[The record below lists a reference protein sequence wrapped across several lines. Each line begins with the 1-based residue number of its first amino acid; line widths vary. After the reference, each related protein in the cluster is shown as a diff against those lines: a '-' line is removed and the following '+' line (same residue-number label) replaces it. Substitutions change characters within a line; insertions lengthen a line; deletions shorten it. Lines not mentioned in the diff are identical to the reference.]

1 MLTFI
6 SFALISATSLATVQD
21 VEPLRLSYSNCLTDF
36 TASHLD
42 LKTGTRAFKSAAK
55 SACLDERN
63 SMVSAITKDEL
74 EFGSS
79 DAEASTYANEEADSV
94 LFSFTDGY
102 AGYVSSN
109 TKPLKPE

>member
-21 VEPLRLSYSNCLTDF
+21 VEPFRLSYSNCLTDF
-36 TASHLD
+36 TTLHLD
-42 LKTGTRAFKSAAK
+42 QKTGTRAFKDAAK
-55 SACLDERN
+55 SACADERN
-63 SMVSAITKDEL
+63 AMVSAITKDEL

-79 DAEASTYANEEADSV
+79 QSEATTYAEEEADGV

-102 AGYVSSN
+102 AEYANSN
-109 TKPLKPE
+109 TRPMKAE